1 MKVGIIGAGG
11 VGSACLLSLVMRG
24 VACQVVVLDKN
35 HERAKGVVAD
45 LQYGATLSPAVE
57 LLAGDYAELADAV
70 LVIVTAGVNEK
81 TGGATDRSDPAGRLK
96 LLDTNAGVYRDV
108 VSRIV
113 AVAPQ
118 ALILV
123 VTDPP
128 DPLADLAR
136 GLAGHERVLS
146 TGTFLDTLR
155 FRLHLARRLKVNP
168 MYVEAQVVGEHG
180 TSQVFLWSSARVG
193 GKRIAELLDHSGQS
207 LDAFRQSVEQD
218 VRFANI
224 TIIEGAGAS
233 QLGIGMVTAR
243 IAEAILRDEHAVI
256 PIGSYNPNY
265 GVTISLPSVLG
276 RQGVSQI
283 LEPEMSDEE
292 RQGFQRSADILRN
305 VVAQITEPSRKRPAR
320 QAG

>member
-35 HERAKGVVAD
+35 HERAEGVVAD

-57 LLAGDYAELADAV
+57 LRAGQYSDLAEAM
-70 LVIVTAGVNEK
+70 LVIVTAGINEK

-96 LLDTNAGVYRDV
+96 LLDINAGVYRDIIPK
-108 VSRIV
+108 IV

-136 GLAGHERVLS
+136 QLAGHERVLS
-146 TGTFLDTLR
+146 SGTFLDTLR
-155 FRLHLARRLKVNP
+155 FRLHLAKRLKANP
-168 MYVEAQVVGEHG
+168 IYIEAQVVGEHG

-193 GKRIAELLDHSGQS
+193 GAPIAELLEHSGQS
-207 LDAFRQSVEQD
+207 IGEFRQSVEQD

-224 TIIEGAGAS
+224 TIIEGTGAS

-256 PIGSYNPNY
+256 PIGSYNPKY
-265 GVTISLPSVLG
+265 GVTISLPSVVG

-283 LEPEMSDEE
+283 LEPEMSEEE
-292 RQGFQRSADILRN
+292 RRGFQRSAEVLRN
-305 VVAQITEPSRKRPAR
+305 AAARIMQSPAKNSAR

>member
-1 MKVGIIGAGG
+1 MKVGIVGAGG

-96 LLDTNAGVYRDV
+96 LLDTNAGVYRDI

-113 AVAPQ
+113 AVAPH

-136 GLAGHERVLS
+136 VLAGHERVLS

-155 FRLHLARRLKVNP
+155 FRYHLAGRLKVNP
-168 MYVEAQVVGEHG
+168 TYVEAQVVGEHG

-193 GKRIAELLDHSGQS
+193 GKRIAELLDQSGES

-224 TIIEGAGAS
+224 TIIEGTGAS

-256 PIGSYNPNY
+256 PIGSYNPRY

-276 RQGVSQI
+276 RQGISQV
-283 LEPEMSDEE
+283 LEPEMSEEE
-292 RQGFQRSADILRN
+292 RQGFQHSADILRN
-305 VVAQITEPSRKRPAR
+305 VVAQITQPSGQRPAR
-320 QAG
+320 QTG

>member
-35 HERAKGVVAD
+35 PERAKGVVAD

-57 LLAGDYAELADAV
+57 LRAGSYADLADAV
-70 LVIVTAGVNEK
+70 LIIITAGINEK
-81 TGGATDRSDPAGRLK
+81 AGGATDRSDPAGRLK
-96 LLDTNAGVYRDV
+96 LLDTNASVYRDIV
-108 VSRIV
+108 PQIV
-113 AVAPQ
+113 AVAPL

-123 VTDPP
+123 VTDPT

-136 GLAGHERVLS
+136 QLAAHARVLS
-146 TGTFLDTLR
+146 SGTFLDSLR

-193 GKRIAELLDHSGQS
+193 GAPISKLLEQSGQKF
-207 LDAFRQSVEQD
+207 DEFRKSVEQD

-224 TIIEGAGAS
+224 TIIEGTGAS

-243 IAEAILRDEHAVI
+243 IAEAILRDEHAVL
-256 PIGSYNPNY
+256 PIGSYNSQY

-283 LEPEMSDEE
+283 LMPDLSEEE
-292 RQGFQRSADILRN
+292 RKSLDRSAEILRN
-305 VVAQITEPSRKRPAR
+305 ASARITPGR
-320 QAG
+320 

>member
-1 MKVGIIGAGG
+1 MKVGVIGAGG
-11 VGSACLLSLVMRG
+11 VGSACLLSLIMRG

-35 HERAKGVVAD
+35 QERAKGVVAD

-57 LLAGDYAELADAV
+57 LLAGDYDNLVDAL
-70 LVIVTAGVNEK
+70 LVIITAGVNEK
-81 TGGATDRSDPAGRLK
+81 AGGATDRSDPAGRLK
-96 LLDTNAGVYRDV
+96 LLDTNAGVYRDIV
-108 VSRIV
+108 PRIV
-113 AVAPQ
+113 AVAPR

-136 GLAGHERVLS
+136 EVAGHDRVLS
-146 TGTFLDTLR
+146 TGTYLDTLR
-155 FRLHLARRLKVNP
+155 FRFHLARRLKVNP

-193 GKRIAELLDHSGQS
+193 GKRISELLDQSGQS
-207 LDAFRQSVEQD
+207 LDEFRQSVEQD

-224 TIIEGAGAS
+224 TIIEGTGAS

-256 PIGSYNPNY
+256 PIGSYNPQY
-265 GVTISLPSVLG
+265 EITISLPSVLG

-283 LEPEMSDEE
+283 LEPEMSEEE
-292 RQGFQRSADILRN
+292 RQRFHRSADILRN
-305 VVAQITEPSRKRPAR
+305 AVGRIPQSSGQRSAR